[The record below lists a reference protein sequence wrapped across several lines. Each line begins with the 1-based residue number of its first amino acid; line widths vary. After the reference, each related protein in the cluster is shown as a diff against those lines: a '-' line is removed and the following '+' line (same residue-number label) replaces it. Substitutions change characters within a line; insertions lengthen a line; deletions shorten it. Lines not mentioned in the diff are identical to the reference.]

1 MIVISLVI
9 GINLLNL
16 IFMLGVRHL
25 MVFPGLMF
33 WRVLGRL
40 LAVVVFAIA
49 IQIGVAGLRGY
60 GLVS

>member
-1 MIVISLVI
+1 
-9 GINLLNL
+9 
-16 IFMLGVRHL
+16 
-25 MVFPGLMF
+25 MF